1 MDRLDLSKIEV
12 QAGDKVTTTV
22 ILSPVSLVLVM
33 HVLDLLR
40 QNQWLF
46 DDANDDTLQA
56 TANAIDEVYGG

>member
-46 DDANDDTLQA
+46 DGANDDTLQA